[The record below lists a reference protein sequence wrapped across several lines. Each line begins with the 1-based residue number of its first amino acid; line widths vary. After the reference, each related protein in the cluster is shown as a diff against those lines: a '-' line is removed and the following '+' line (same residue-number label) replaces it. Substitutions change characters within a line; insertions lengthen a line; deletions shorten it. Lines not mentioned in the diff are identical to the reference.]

1 MKCLLTTLA
10 ACTAVAV
17 PAFAQQ
23 FPLTID
29 HKFGTTVIESKPER
43 VATVDYAGADNLLA
57 LGIQPLT
64 VRSWYGPYENGLW
77 PWAQELSKQ
86 DPELL
91 TGQLN
96 FEQIAATSPD
106 VIVAIRSGIT
116 EQEYASLSAI
126 APVVAVPAG
135 QGDYDLNW
143 EEQALLAGQAL
154 GRENDAVAQ
163 IEALKSRID
172 NVAKSHPEWE
182 DKTFVMLTIYNG
194 DLGLYTKTDSSVKT
208 IEALGLE
215 VHPKVRELSE
225 EGQFYMTISQEIMPE
240 LDADVVFWWVSAE
253 NASELENLPSRSALN
268 ARAEGREIMLDGNG
282 VASGALAHG
291 SLISLNAAIDV
302 LVPMIEAAVDG
313 DPETVVAE

>member
-1 MKCLLTTLA
+1 MTFLKPIFATLA
-10 ACTAVAV
+10 AIVI

-23 FPLTID
+23 LPITIE

-77 PWAQELSKQ
+77 PWAQALSQK

-91 TGQLN
+91 SGQLN
-96 FEQIAATSPD
+96 FEQIAATNPD

-116 EQEYASLSAI
+116 EQEYARLSTI

-135 QGDYDLNW
+135 WGDYDLNW
-143 EEQALLAGQAL
+143 EEQAMLAGRAL
-154 GRENDAVAQ
+154 GREADAIAQ
-163 IEALKSRID
+163 IEALNNRIE
-172 NVAKSHPEWE
+172 NVAASHPEWE
-182 DKTFVMLTIYNG
+182 GKTFVMLTVYNG
-194 DLGLYTKTDSSVKT
+194 DLGLYTQTDSSVKT

-215 VHPKVRELSE
+215 VHPRVRELSE

-253 NASELENLPSRSALN
+253 NASEIENLSSRTALN
-268 ARAEGREIMLDGNG
+268 ANAEGREIMLDGNG
-282 VASGALAHG
+282 IASGALAHG

-313 DPETVVAE
+313 NPETVVAD